1 MQILRYKMN
10 KRWLAIFIGGS
21 ILTFTCI
28 VFLFEKK
35 NNGSEV
41 ITLFGNV
48 DVRQVEISYRVP
60 GRIES
65 MFFEEGQYVPKGT
78 LMTQIEK
85 QPYIDEVDKAKAL
98 IESVRAS
105 LENAAEIAKRREELV
120 GDGAV
125 SQEDYQNAV
134 TQKEVLI
141 GQLKEA
147 EAAYRVSAKNLEDCE
162 VASPSN
168 GIILTRVR
176 EIGSVVKQ
184 ADPVYTLSLT
194 DPIWVRA
201 FVPEP
206 LLGEIYPDMPADI
219 YTDSQNLPVYK
230 GHIGFISPVAEFTPK
245 TVETLDLRTDL
256 VYRLRVIVDN
266 PDWGLKQ
273 GMPVTVK
280 LYPRGQRSHGSTRD
294 LHPKSL

>member
-1 MQILRYKMN
+1 MN
-10 KRWLAIFIGGS
+10 KRLIAIITGGS
-21 ILTFTCI
+21 ILAFTYI
-28 VFLFEKK
+28 FFLVEKK
-35 NNGSEV
+35 KNSSDV

-48 DVRQVEISYRVP
+48 DVRQVEISFRVP
-60 GRIES
+60 GRIET
-65 MFFEEGQYVPKGT
+65 MFFEEGQFVPKGT

-98 IESVRAS
+98 IDSVRAS
-105 LENAAEIAKRREELV
+105 LENAAEIAKRREELIV
-120 GDGAV
+120 DGAV

-184 ADPVYTLSLT
+184 ADPVYTVSLT

-219 YTDSQNLPVYK
+219 YTDSENLPVYK

-256 VYRLRVIVDN
+256 VYRLRIIVDN

-280 LYPRGQRSHGSTRD
+280 LHPRGQRSHGIKRD
-294 LHPKSL
+294 LHPKSS

>member
-1 MQILRYKMN
+1 MNRRLIAILVSGFI
-10 KRWLAIFIGGS
+10 LAFSG
-21 ILTFTCI
+21 
-28 VFLFEKK
+28 VFFLIDKKK
-35 NNGSEV
+35 NGSDV

-48 DVRQVEISYRVP
+48 DVRQVDISFRIP
-60 GRIES
+60 GRIET

-85 QPYIDEVDKAKAL
+85 QPYIDEVDKAQAL
-98 IESVRAS
+98 IASVRSS
-105 LENAAEIAKRREELV
+105 LENAIEIAKRREELV
-120 GDGAV
+120 EDGAV

-134 TQKEVLI
+134 TQKEVLFS
-141 GQLKEA
+141 QLKEA
-147 EAAYRVSAKNLEDCE
+147 EAAYRVSAKNLEDCD
-162 VASPSN
+162 VNCPSN
-168 GIILTRVR
+168 GVILTRVR

-184 ADPVYTLSLT
+184 ADPVYTVSLT

-206 LLGEIYPDMPADI
+206 QLGQIYPDMPADI
-219 YTDSQNLPVYK
+219 YTDSENLPVYK

-256 VYRLRVIVDN
+256 VYRLRIIVDN

-280 LYPRGQRSHGSTRD
+280 LHPRGQRSHGSKGD
-294 LHPKSL
+294 LHPKSS

>member
-1 MQILRYKMN
+1 MN
-10 KRWLAIFIGGS
+10 KRWIAILIGGS
-21 ILTFTCI
+21 ILTFTFV
-28 VFLFEKK
+28 VFLLEKK
-35 NNGSEV
+35 NNKSDV

-60 GRIES
+60 GRIEA

-98 IESVRAS
+98 IESVKAS

-125 SQEDYQNAV
+125 SIEDYQNAL

-141 GQLKEA
+141 SQLKEA
-147 EAAYRVSAKNLEDCE
+147 EAAYRVSAKNLEDCQ

-168 GIILTRVR
+168 GIILTRVK

-184 ADPVYTLSLT
+184 ADPVYLLSLT
-194 DPIWVRA
+194 DPIWIRA
-201 FVPEP
+201 FVPET
-206 LLGEIYPDMPADI
+206 LLGQIYPDMPADI
-219 YTDSQNLPVYK
+219 YTDSENLPVYK

-280 LYPRGQRSHGSTRD
+280 LHPRGQGSHGSTRD
-294 LHPKSL
+294 LHPKSS

>member
-1 MQILRYKMN
+1 MN
-10 KRWLAIFIGGS
+10 KRLIAILSGG
-21 ILTFTCI
+21 LLVLFTSLF
-28 VFLFEKK
+28 FLLEKK
-35 NNGSEV
+35 KNGSDV

-48 DVRQVEISYRVP
+48 DVRQVDISFRVP
-60 GRIES
+60 GRIET

-105 LENAAEIAKRREELV
+105 LENAIEIAKRREALIEE
-120 GDGAV
+120 GAV
-125 SQEDYQNAV
+125 SEEDYQNAV
-134 TQKEVLI
+134 TQKEVLT

-168 GIILTRVR
+168 GIILTRVK

-184 ADPVYTLSLT
+184 ADPVYTVSLT

-201 FVPEP
+201 FVAEP
-206 LLGEIYPDMPADI
+206 LLGQIYPDMPADV
-219 YTDSQNLPVYK
+219 YTDSSNLPVYK

-256 VYRLRVIVDN
+256 VYRLRILVDN

-273 GMPVTVK
+273 GMPVTIK
-280 LYPRGQRSHGSTRD
+280 LHPRGQRSHGNKGD
-294 LHPKSL
+294 LDPKSS

>member
-1 MQILRYKMN
+1 MKRRVIAIL
-10 KRWLAIFIGGS
+10 IGA
-21 ILTFTCI
+21 LVVFFTAAFF
-28 VFLFEKK
+28 FLDHKK
-35 NNGSEV
+35 NGSDV

-60 GRIES
+60 GRIET

-78 LMTQIEK
+78 LMTQIEH
-85 QPYIDEVDKAKAL
+85 QPYLDEVEKAKAL
-98 IESVRAS
+98 IESVQAS
-105 LENAAEIAKRREELV
+105 LENAVEIAKRREELV

-125 SQEDYQNAV
+125 SFEDYHNAV
-134 TQKEVLI
+134 TQKDVLI

-147 EAAYRVSAKNLEDCE
+147 EAAYRVSLKNLEDCE
-162 VASPSN
+162 VKSPSN
-168 GIILTRVR
+168 GVILTRIR

-201 FVPEP
+201 FVSET
-206 LLGEIYPDMPADI
+206 LLGDIYPDMPADI
-219 YTDSQNLPVYK
+219 YTDSSNLPVYK

-256 VYRLRVIVDN
+256 VYRLRIIVDN

-280 LYPRGQRSHGSTRD
+280 LYPRGQRSHAIKRD
-294 LHPKSL
+294 LHPESS

>member
-1 MQILRYKMN
+1 MN
-10 KRWLAIFIGGS
+10 KRWLAILIGGS

-28 VFLFEKK
+28 VFLLEKK

-48 DVRQVEISYRVP
+48 DVRQVDISYRVP
-60 GRIES
+60 GRIET

-120 GDGAV
+120 GEGAV

-280 LYPRGQRSHGSTRD
+280 LHPRGQRSHGSARD

>member
-1 MQILRYKMN
+1 MKRRLIAIL
-10 KRWLAIFIGGS
+10 IGGS
-21 ILTFTCI
+21 LVLFTSLF
-28 VFLFEKK
+28 FLFEKK
-35 NNGSEV
+35 KNGSNV

-48 DVRQVEISYRVP
+48 DVRQVDISFRVP
-60 GRIES
+60 GRIET

-105 LENAAEIAKRREELV
+105 LENAIEIAKRREALV
-120 GDGAV
+120 EEGAV
-125 SQEDYQNAV
+125 SAEDYQNAL
-134 TQKEVLI
+134 TQKEVLT

-147 EAAYRVSAKNLEDCE
+147 EASLRVNAKNLEDCE

-168 GIILTRVR
+168 GIILTRVK

-184 ADPVYTLSLT
+184 ADPVYTVSLT

-201 FVPEP
+201 FVAEP
-206 LLGEIYPDMPADI
+206 LLGQIYPDMPADV
-219 YTDSQNLPVYK
+219 YTDSSNLPVYK

-256 VYRLRVIVDN
+256 VYRLRIIVDN

-273 GMPVTVK
+273 GMPVTIK
-280 LYPRGQRSHGSTRD
+280 LHPRGQRSHGNKGD
-294 LHPKSL
+294 LDPKSL